1 MCLSLLKFRI
11 SSTRGMSLLPP
22 RLTMYEFQRQ
32 PNALLEADA
41 GEFDIRPSKIQFF
54 KTVLLP
60 AHASYDVEK
69 HYAASAKTRT
79 NARIHNPSA
88 TLTKSKKKQTARDA
102 ADHSRKNHSLHSG
115 GQTPRPHL
123 RQGQWQQQQPQKRH
137 DPSAA
142 SSQKS
147 APVLPPVPKS
157 F

>member
-1 MCLSLLKFRI
+1 LK
-11 SSTRGMSLLPP
+11 
-22 RLTMYEFQRQ
+22 
-32 PNALLEADA
+32 ADA

-54 KTVLLP
+54 KKVLLP

-147 APVLPPVPKS
+147 RPPSSSKVILENLPSCDDNATVS
-157 F
+157 LSMYISLTAWMLTF